1 MERQMSG
8 KKSRWLVNSLIFLVL
23 FVLCYEMGQWVIP
36 FVIALVLAY
45 TFHVPL
51 RKLSRILHISTTFSA
66 GIIVL
71 GLISL
76 VSLFAIF
83 LAPLLKNATL
93 VLMQKLPDMLRSL
106 PEYIN
111 DNLHSLALTFGIEK
125 TFDVGS
131 VFNKYLSELASSLPN
146 HIFSFIDTGM
156 TLVYMVM
163 FVFMT
168 PIITFYL
175 LKDWSKVETSF
186 DSILKKFTSPTFVAI
201 IQSINSKL
209 GCCIR
214 GQLIVCLILSGFYT
228 MGLLYI
234 GVDRYIVCGIVSGLL
249 SIAPFFGPLIG
260 LLTTLAT
267 SLDTFSDAYQY
278 ALTIILYLLIPF
290 LDSNFITPRFIG
302 KKTGIQPVWLL
313 FSICA
318 SVSILGTMGIFISV
332 PMAVILS
339 TACKEFA
346 KKL

>member
-1 MERQMSG
+1 
-8 KKSRWLVNSLIFLVL
+8 
-23 FVLCYEMGQWVIP
+23 
-36 FVIALVLAY
+36 
-45 TFHVPL
+45 
-51 RKLSRILHISTTFSA
+51 
-66 GIIVL
+66 
-71 GLISL
+71 
-76 VSLFAIF
+76 
-83 LAPLLKNATL
+83 
-93 VLMQKLPDMLRSL
+93 
-106 PEYIN
+106 
-111 DNLHSLALTFGIEK
+111 
-125 TFDVGS
+125 
-131 VFNKYLSELASSLPN
+131 
-146 HIFSFIDTGM
+146 
-156 TLVYMVM
+156 
-163 FVFMT
+163 
-168 PIITFYL
+168 
-175 LKDWSKVETSF
+175 
-186 DSILKKFTSPTFVAI
+186 
-201 IQSINSKL
+201 
-209 GCCIR
+209 
-214 GQLIVCLILSGFYT
+214 